1 MRVAV
6 TGGRGGGCKEHSM
19 GFGAVDER
27 SHRDRDRESLA
38 GHEGGDRSLG

>member
-1 MRVAV
+1 M
-6 TGGRGGGCKEHSM
+6 E
-19 GFGAVDER
+19 GAKSIVWDSVDKR